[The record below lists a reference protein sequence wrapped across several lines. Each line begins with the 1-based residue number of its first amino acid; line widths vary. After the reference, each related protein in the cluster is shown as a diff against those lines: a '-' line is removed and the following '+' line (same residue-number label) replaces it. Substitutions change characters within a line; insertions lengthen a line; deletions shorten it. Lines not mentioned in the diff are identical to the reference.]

1 MTKRLT
7 RIPVL
12 LLLTALAASA
22 CGSVSQTP
30 VTTPELPTT
39 TRTPG
44 SSPTVTPVP
53 IIPISIDPTTL
64 RGLNVQVWHAFAGP
78 AYDVFIRQA
87 AQFNVVNEW
96 GIIINQ
102 TGYGDYTSLF
112 DAVGTALDAG
122 QSPDLVSALP
132 EQALT
137 WEASE
142 AVVDL
147 DPYLDDPT
155 WGLGTDAIADIPSSF
170 LAQDNVSG
178 KQMGLPAQRS
188 ARFLFYNKTWAQ
200 ELGFRN
206 PPTTADEFRLQACAA
221 NASFLK
227 DKDPGND
234 GYGGWI
240 VDTAWQTTYS
250 WLLAF
255 DGGVADG
262 NAYGFRT
269 DPNLATLQFLKG
281 LYDKHCAWI
290 STEPTPFDAFA
301 RRAALFVSGDL
312 AELPLAAESMSR
324 LKKTDEWTAI
334 PFPGPQESAVVVYG
348 PSYTVLKST
357 PEKQLAAWLFTRWL
371 LSPENQAQWVEATGL
386 LPLRT
391 SMTNLITPFQAA
403 SPQWDA
409 AVGNLILAQGV
420 PQLASWRKV
429 RYVLEDGLTVIFQ
442 TNTPL
447 NQLPSMLVEMDL
459 MAEELSKK

>member
-1 MTKRLT
+1 MTKRLI
-7 RIPVL
+7 RVPVL
-12 LLLTALAASA
+12 FLLTALVASA

-30 VTTPELPTT
+30 VTTPHLPTT

-44 SSPTVTPVP
+44 PSPTITPTPIVP
-53 IIPISIDPTTL
+53 NSIDPANL
-64 RGLNVQVWHAFAGP
+64 HGVSIQVWHAFAGP
-78 AYDVFIRQA
+78 SQDVFVRQA
-87 AQFNVVNEW
+87 AQFNAVNEW
-96 GIIINQ
+96 GIIVNQ
-102 TGYGDYTSLF
+102 TGYGDYTTLF
-112 DAVGTALDAG
+112 DATGTALDAG
-122 QSPDLVSALP
+122 QTPDLVVALP

-137 WEASE
+137 WDASE

-147 DPYLDDPT
+147 NPYLDDPT
-155 WGLGTDAIADIPSSF
+155 WGLGTDVIADIPPTF

-188 ARFLFYNKTWAQ
+188 ARFLFYNRTWAQ

-206 PPTTADEFRLQACAA
+206 PPTTADEFRQQACAA

-227 DKDPGND
+227 DEDPKND

-281 LYDKHCAWI
+281 LYDKHCAWL
-290 STEPTPFDAFA
+290 STEPTPFDSFA
-301 RRAALFVSGDL
+301 RRAALFVTGDL
-312 AELPLAAESMSR
+312 AELPQAAESMSR
-324 LKKTDEWTAI
+324 LKNADEWTAI
-334 PFPGPQESAVVVYG
+334 PFPGPQVRAVVVYG
-348 PSYTVLKST
+348 PSYTILKST
-357 PEKQLAAWLFTRWL
+357 PVKQLAAWLFVRWL

-386 LPLRT
+386 FPLRT
-391 SMTNLITPFQAA
+391 SMTNLIGPYQAA
-403 SPQWDA
+403 SPQWDE
-409 AVGNLILAQGV
+409 AVGNLSLAQEV

-447 NQLPSMLVEMDL
+447 NQLPSMLAEMDL
-459 MAEELSKK
+459 MAEDLSKK